1 MIEGSASDSVGG
13 VNFESSEARRP
24 TEAPPPAPAAA
35 GAAPDSQRPGGGQ
48 PFGVGPGVVLSGRY
62 ELQTT
67 IASGGMAQVWQ
78 GHDKILDRPVAIK
91 ILHSHL
97 AHDEGFVARFRREA
111 IASARLSHTSIVA
124 VYDTISDKLNGSD
137 IEAIVMELIRGRTLR
152 ALLDENPVLSAK
164 AVVAIGCQI
173 ADALG
178 EAHRAGIVHRD
189 IKPANIMIDEDR
201 RVVVTDFGIAK
212 ATKDADLTLTGTLL
226 GTAKYLA
233 PEQVSGDA
241 IDPRADIYSLGV
253 VLFEAVTG
261 GVPFQAESDAAIA
274 LARLR
279 PPIPRC
285 RERRAGIPVGLD
297 EAIHRAMAMD
307 PAHRFATATEL
318 RAALAA
324 VDLTNQAPLSPAPS
338 PSFAGPPPAT
348 TGTSPVMAGSSVP
361 STPPPPPAPSSAPP
375 PPPRDGTAIMAPDM
389 VRGGDVHDPKTRSGK
404 ERRRRRR
411 GSDRRTEAGLP
422 TRGEAAPVRQSRGRS
437 LLGRTMVAVLII
449 VGLLVAGLL
458 AMAGDLFGNVDIG
471 GVGAGAGSTAIVDG
485 FSFDPGSDGDEWG
498 SRVALAYDG
507 ESTTRWYSKT
517 YSSPRFSSSKNGVGV
532 IFQLDGEPAVNDLEV
547 TTTTENWSAEVY
559 IADELPF
566 PPDYIGEFSPDQWGD
581 GIGGVSGVSGDT
593 TIDLDRTTGT
603 FVLVWI
609 TDHGTTVDREGV
621 TRNRVEFNEVA
632 FG

>member
-1 MIEGSASDSVGG
+1 MIEGSASGSVGG
-13 VNFESSEARRP
+13 VNFESSEARRT

-35 GAAPDSQRPGGGQ
+35 GSAPDSDRPGGGR

-62 ELQTT
+62 ELLTI

-173 ADALG
+173 ADALA

-285 RERRAGIPVGLD
+285 RERRAGIPVALD
-297 EAIHRAMAMD
+297 EAIHRSMAID

-324 VDLTNQAPLSPAPS
+324 VDLTNQAPLSPPPS
-338 PSFAGPPPAT
+338 PSFASLPPAT
-348 TGTSPVMAGSSVP
+348 TGPSPVAGSSVP
-361 STPPPPPAPSSAPP
+361 STPPPA
-375 PPPRDGTAIMAPDM
+375 PRDGTAIMAHDM
-389 VRGGDVHDPKTRSGK
+389 VHGGDVHDPKTRSGK

-411 GSDRRTEAGLP
+411 GSDRRIEAGLP
-422 TRGEAAPVRQSRGRS
+422 TRGETAPVRRSRGNS
-437 LLGRTMVAVLII
+437 LLGRTMVAMLII
-449 VGLLVAGLL
+449 VGLVVAGLL
-458 AMAGDLFGNVDIG
+458 AVAGNVFDNLDIG
-471 GVGAGAGSTAIVDG
+471 GVGGGAGSTDIIDG

-507 ESTTRWYSKT
+507 DPTTRWYSKT
-517 YSSPRFSSSKNGVGV
+517 YSTPRFSSSKSGVGV

-566 PPDYIGEFSPDQWGD
+566 PPDYIGEFSPEQWGD
-581 GIGGVSGVSGDT
+581 EIGGVSGVSGDT
-593 TIDLDRTTGT
+593 TIDLDRTTGS